1 MSSELRFQLNQFS
14 YTYSG
19 PQGPAVGPLDISGR
33 SGEIVSL
40 TGSSGSGKTTILKA
54 LAGLLAIQKGNLTVA
69 GRAIATSRDRHAL
82 RPSVVSYVPQD
93 VQLVRELTAE
103 ENVALPA
110 IIQPSCKRLEA
121 RDALARLGLASMA
134 QRFPD
139 QLSGGEQQ
147 RVALCRALSTSATV
161 LLLDEPSAAL
171 DQSAAESLMEAIRSA
186 LAITGGVAVIAT
198 HDPVVI
204 GASDLAVPV
213 KSAA

>member
-1 MSSELRFQLNQFS
+1 MLGELRFQLTGFS
-14 YTYSG
+14 HTYSG
-19 PQGPAVGPLDISGR
+19 SQGPAVGPLDMAGR
-33 SGEIVSL
+33 SGEVVAL

-54 LAGLLAIQKGNLTVA
+54 LAGLLAVQTGSLTVA
-69 GRAIATSRDRHAL
+69 GRGIVTSRDRQRL

-121 RDALARLGLASMA
+121 REALARLGLASMS

-161 LLLDEPSAAL
+161 LLLDEPTAAL

-186 LAITGGVAVIAT
+186 LAMTGGVAVIAT

-204 GASDLAVPV
+204 GASDLSVPV
-213 KSAA
+213 QTAA